1 MAIEPAFDRLNVN
14 DGYSP
19 SFSYKIESEG
29 EILLDTKFAEELQF
43 QGALM
48 ASLISCQMA
57 SNVSLS
63 TPSRTHMEAISEHK
77 IEPSLQVRE
86 KGESSLRSCDICLER
101 KETDQIVKNESSG
114 QIFCLGCR
122 SVWSKYESILQ

>member
-43 QGALM
+43 QGAVM

-77 IEPSLQVRE
+77 IEPSLQVHE

-122 SVWSKYESILQ
+122 SV